1 MSLNVEKNKENF
13 VKFVYNDSLKNE
25 SPTLVNIVK
34 NCLNE
39 EDKSLPCFICGKS
52 FSQKSL
58 LSKHIKSHKANEGH
72 ECPKCSKRFVASRD
86 LKKHVDIVH
95 FNKGE
100 EYKKECPICHARVQ
114 QLKTHI
120 RFIHRNEGKNT
131 EYNGVCPHCDKT
143 FSNDYKVKRHIE
155 TVHEGVKHWQCTIC
169 PKKFYEKK
177 DLGRHIRGVHMGE
190 KVDTWRNKKTCNL
203 RKIPSQVVVTKNIL
217 STVDIVSSDPQS
229 TLPINVLAEECED
242 RFDMGKEE
250 SSPESEVEDD
260 VDNPGSVSEYDIAN
274 KYEEMEIDEV
284 DADESFQE
292 ADLRFQVCDQ
302 RVDEDGNIV
311 LEIIEKDQIHDSLEM
326 RDNIKNEEANED
338 DSKMVTLRWGD
349 TKECNAEENSPDK
362 NENDYN
368 ETSIKSIKH
377 ASKVIDLN
385 LRLED
390 IIHDSSEMSGE
401 DFVLPEVVGDLPDW
415 LLHGSNEI
423 DILKMSNSG
432 QSDTDLHNINK
443 EDSESQLISP
453 EKSEQDKQFD
463 DLDEGTKTAFRCGAC
478 GKMFV
483 SLEFLK
489 NHIEKS
495 HIQTKV
501 SDDIDDLDEVVT
513 PNKTVFKFRND
524 KNGARLAIP
533 VDHKEEDGDIVEK
546 LAIKE
551 LGSKESL
558 KSKSVNEVL
567 VCDIE
572 GCEKTFSGKGKKLQ
586 YKRHVERIHLSIKN
600 KQCPRCD
607 LRFYE
612 KRDLSRHIEAIHLRI
627 RTICPIEGCARPV
640 VRLDQHIKIVHTDK
654 PPGKTDKSFK
664 CPECGASFSRVYDM
678 TRHRENV
685 HRGYKNFSCDKCDR
699 KFTDKRDLKRHHDA
713 VHLNIK
719 QTKVYSCNYCD
730 KTFKFKK
737 HLDSHRD
744 TDHDGQNFS
753 VIKHL
758 STHEGAMKEE
768 PHHIDETDKQN
779 EPRNH
784 NSGSVVVT
792 VNNINHQERAD
803 NNENSEVSKHEN
815 EIGSSKEIVVTGEE
829 FNTVEIDGQLFLVQQ
844 TASGLSLLPVVQTSG
859 DTLAL
864 TVEQVQAFA
873 VEN

>member
-1 MSLNVEKNKENF
+1 MSLNIEKNKENF
-13 VKFVYNDSLKNE
+13 VKFVYNDSVRNE
-25 SPTLVNIVK
+25 SPILVNLVK
-34 NCLNE
+34 NCLTE
-39 EDKSLPCFICGKS
+39 EGKTFPCFVCGKS
-52 FSQKSL
+52 FSQKHSL
-58 LSKHIKSHKANEGH
+58 SRHMKCHKASEGH
-72 ECPKCSKRFVASRD
+72 ECPKCAKRFAASRD

-95 FNKGE
+95 LNKAE

-155 TVHEGVKHWQCTIC
+155 TVHEGVKHWQCSIC

-190 KVDTWRNKKTCNL
+190 KVDTWRSKKTCNL

-242 RFDMGKEE
+242 RFDMDKE
-250 SSPESEVEDD
+250 SCLHESEPEDD
-260 VDNPGSVSEYDIAN
+260 VDNPASVSEYATASE
-274 KYEEMEIDEV
+274 YEEMEVDEV
-284 DADESFQE
+284 DADVTE
-292 ADLRFQVCDQ
+292 ADDLRFQVCDQ
-302 RVDEDGNIV
+302 RIDDEGNIV
-311 LEIIEKDQIHDSLEM
+311 LEIIEKGHINDSVELQ
-326 RDNIKNEEANED
+326 NNLKNGVVNED

-349 TKECNAEENSPDK
+349 TNECNDVDGTPCK
-362 NENDYN
+362 NENN
-368 ETSIKSIKH
+368 ETSIKPIKNT
-377 ASKVIDLN
+377 AKVIDLN

-390 IIHDSSEMSGE
+390 IMHDSSEINGE

-423 DILKMSNSG
+423 DILKMNTSG
-432 QSDTDLHNINK
+432 QADSDLHNISK
-443 EDSESQLISP
+443 EVSESNLMSP
-453 EKSEQDKQFD
+453 VKSEQDKQFD

-495 HIQTKV
+495 HIQSKV
-501 SDDIDDLDEVVT
+501 SDDLDEIDEVVT

-533 VDHKEEDGDIVEK
+533 VDHKEEGGDIVEK

-551 LGSKESL
+551 LDSKQSL
-558 KSKSVNEVL
+558 KSKSTNEVL

-640 VRLDQHIKIVHTDK
+640 VRLDQHIKVVHTDK
-654 PPGKTDKSFK
+654 PTGKTDKSCK

-719 QTKVYSCNYCD
+719 QTKIYSCNYCD

-737 HLDSHRD
+737 HLDSHRV
-744 TDHDGQNFS
+744 TDHDGQNFTES
-753 VIKHL
+753 PDTQLYIQTLRDEPKL
-758 STHEGAMKEE
+758 AEE
-768 PHHIDETDKQN
+768 TSKLNDT
-779 EPRNH
+779 RNQS
-784 NSGSVVVT
+784 SGSVVVT
-792 VNNINHQERAD
+792 VNNINNQEAAD
-803 NNENSEVSKHEN
+803 NNENPGLVKQEN
-815 EIGSSKEIVVTGEE
+815 EVESTKDIVATGEE

-864 TVEQVQAFA
+864 AVEQVQAFA